1 MDNLFFLSIAVIV
14 LAILFS
20 MILAY
25 RLYRD
30 SQQNEAN
37 LKAEVLKL
45 LAEKA
50 GTDREEL
57 QDIRE
62 EMSALRREVR
72 TLSSGNNLAP
82 VMTALIDKLDNT
94 EKAVSQPAAS
104 STGAATRDDH
114 SVFNH
119 AIRLAKDHYPAEK
132 IVEVC
137 GIDLSEAE
145 LIVRMHGQ

>member
-72 TLSSGNNLAP
+72 SFSSGNNLAP

-94 EKAVSQPAAS
+94 
-104 STGAATRDDH
+104 
-114 SVFNH
+114 
-119 AIRLAKDHYPAEK
+119 
-132 IVEVC
+132 
-137 GIDLSEAE
+137 
-145 LIVRMHGQ
+145 